1 MKIKEYAT
9 DELLMMANNVSGEYT
24 DKEVRQAKL
33 ELYRRGVSDTYL
45 FYKDC
50 INSKGKH

>member
-9 DELLMMANNVSGEYT
+9 DELLMMANNVTGEYT

-33 ELYRRGVSDTYL
+33 ELYRRGVN
-45 FYKDC
+45 YKLNEKTGC
-50 INSKGKH
+50 RGPC